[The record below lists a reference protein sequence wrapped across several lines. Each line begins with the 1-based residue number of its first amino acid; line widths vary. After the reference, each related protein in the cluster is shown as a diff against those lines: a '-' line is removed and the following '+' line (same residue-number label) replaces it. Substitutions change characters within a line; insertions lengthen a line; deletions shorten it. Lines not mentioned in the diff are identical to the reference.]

1 MPIGEGARW
10 SADGQMAARLRDGNP
25 VAEISLA
32 EALAVGP
39 VGLFV
44 IDGAAQTAHKFD
56 DFQAND
62 DFAIKD
68 IISN

>member
-1 MPIGEGARW
+1 MCPAWPG
-10 SADGQMAARLRDGNP
+10 LL
-25 VAEISLA
+25 VSLA
-32 EALAVGP
+32 EGLAVGP

-44 IDGAAQTAHKFD
+44 IDGAAQAAHKFD